1 MVLSG
6 HTDVVPVSGQAW
18 DSNPFAAR
26 IADGR
31 IYGRGSCDMKG
42 FIATALTQAPR
53 FARARLKRP
62 VHFAFTYDE
71 EIGCFGAPVMLAELT
86 RNGPKTAV
94 AIVGEPTGMR
104 IIEGHK
110 SGYKFTT
117 EFAGLE
123 GHASQPDRGVNA
135 IEYAVRYI
143 THLLELANA
152 ARKQPGD
159 DAFDPPWTTVNVG
172 QIEGGIARNVI
183 PKSCNVEWEIRSV
196 TSSQADAMLDS
207 INDYAASELLP
218 LMRKV
223 HPEAD
228 IINRVV
234 SAVGPFERMP
244 ESEAVAL
251 VAALTGSNAAGVV
264 SLSTEAG
271 LFQAAGIQ
279 AVVCGPGHI
288 EQAHRPN
295 EFVERTQLGAC
306 LSMLDGLVDKLSGPT

>member
-1 MVLSG
+1 
-6 HTDVVPVSGQAW
+6 
-18 DSNPFAAR
+18 
-26 IADGR
+26 
-31 IYGRGSCDMKG
+31 
-42 FIATALTQAPR
+42 
-53 FARARLKRP
+53 
-62 VHFAFTYDE
+62 
-71 EIGCFGAPVMLAELT
+71 
-86 RNGPKTAV
+86 
-94 AIVGEPTGMR
+94 MR

-110 SGYKFTT
+110 SGYEFTT

-123 GHASQPDRGVNA
+123 DHASQPDRGVNA
-135 IEYAVRYI
+135 VEYAVQYI
-143 THLLELANA
+143 ARLLELADA
-152 ARKQPGD
+152 ARKLPGD
-159 DAFDPPWTTVNVG
+159 DAFDPPWTTVNVR

-196 TSSQADAMLDS
+196 TSSQPDAMLNS

-264 SLSTEAG
+264 SFSTEAG
-271 LFQAAGIQ
+271 LCQAASIQ

-295 EFVERTQLGAC
+295 EFLERTQLGAC
-306 LSMLDGLVDKLSGPT
+306 LSMIDGLVDKLSGPT